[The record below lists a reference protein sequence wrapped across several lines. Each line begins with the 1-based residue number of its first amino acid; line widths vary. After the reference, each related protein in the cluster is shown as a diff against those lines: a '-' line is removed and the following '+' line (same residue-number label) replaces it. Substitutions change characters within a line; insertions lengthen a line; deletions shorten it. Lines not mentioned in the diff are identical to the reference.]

1 MHRPKRAC
9 TERTRQK
16 IQEILQW
23 EACKENSQMF
33 KDAEAQMERELR
45 AEGGSPDYAPCET
58 SESEDNDDGVS
69 VMSDCETETECVEKK
84 DEPFEATV
92 DE

>member
-1 MHRPKRAC
+1 MQRPKRAC
-9 TERTRQK
+9 TERARQK
-16 IQEILQW
+16 IQDILEW
-23 EACKENSQMF
+23 EACKENSKMF

-45 AEGGSPDYAPCET
+45 AEGGTPDYEPCE
-58 SESEDNDDGVS
+58 SSASDGNDDDVVS
-69 VMSDCETETECVEKK
+69 ENDTEKK

>member
-16 IQEILQW
+16 IQEILEW

-58 SESEDNDDGVS
+58 SESDGNDEAD
-69 VMSDCETETECVEKK
+69 MSECETESVENDEKK

-92 DE
+92 GA

>member
-58 SESEDNDDGVS
+58 SESDDNDDGA
-69 VMSDCETETECVEKK
+69 MSDCETECVEKK

-92 DE
+92 GA

>member
-1 MHRPKRAC
+1 MQRPKRAC
-9 TERTRQK
+9 TERARQK
-16 IQEILQW
+16 IQDILEW
-23 EACKENSQMF
+23 EACKENSKMF
-33 KDAEAQMERELR
+33 KDAEAQMERELQ

-58 SESEDNDDGVS
+58 SESDGGEDDGEEEDAVS
-69 VMSDCETETECVEKK
+69 ESDTAEKK

>member
-9 TERTRQK
+9 TERARQK
-16 IQEILQW
+16 IQEILEW
-23 EACKENSQMF
+23 EACKENSKMF

-58 SESEDNDDGVS
+58 SESDGEDDDAVS
-69 VMSDCETETECVEKK
+69 ECESVEKK

-92 DE
+92 GA

>member
-1 MHRPKRAC
+1 
-9 TERTRQK
+9 
-16 IQEILQW
+16 
-23 EACKENSQMF
+23 MF

-69 VMSDCETETECVEKK
+69 AMSDCETECVEKK

-92 DE
+92 GA

>member
-1 MHRPKRAC
+1 
-9 TERTRQK
+9 
-16 IQEILQW
+16 
-23 EACKENSQMF
+23 MF

-58 SESEDNDDGVS
+58 SESDGNDDDA
-69 VMSDCETETECVEKK
+69 MSECECECVEKK

-92 DE
+92 GA

>member
-1 MHRPKRAC
+1 
-9 TERTRQK
+9 
-16 IQEILQW
+16 
-23 EACKENSQMF
+23 MF

-58 SESEDNDDGVS
+58 SESDGGEDDGEEEEAVS
-69 VMSDCETETECVEKK
+69 ECETAEKK

-92 DE
+92 GE